1 MGRGPEYRERREA
14 GTGGGGV
21 MDNINT
27 IAMPSSRKSL
37 NR

>member
-1 MGRGPEYRERREA
+1 MGWGAEERERREA
-14 GTGGGGV
+14 DGGGGGV

-27 IAMPSSRKSL
+27 IANPSSRKSP